1 MNVTVKTLAEACGVS
16 RGTVDRV
23 LHNRGAVKPE
33 VALKV
38 KTLARELGYVPN
50 RAGRALATY
59 REPYKIGALLPS
71 VGNAFFDSIIE
82 GMNNA
87 NNEFSDL
94 GVKVIM
100 KNLQGYN
107 LKEHLEAIDDL
118 LNQGCK
124 ALCLAT
130 INTPEICK
138 KIDYCT
144 SKGIHVI
151 LVNTDVEHAHRLCY
165 VGSDYLNAGKTSAG
179 MLALIARDDPLN
191 ILIVT
196 GSKLMLGHNLRIE
209 GLKSE
214 LSELKINYKIVD
226 IVECDDS
233 DILSQQLTSK
243 MLQQHAEINC
253 IYIAGAGVQGVGAA
267 LIAHGDPK
275 IIAAAFDDIYATRE
289 LVKAGI
295 IKFVVCQQPQ
305 RQGYHAIKRAYQA
318 LSGLIDNNNSADF
331 YTDTL
336 IKINS
341 NLN

>member
-1 MNVTVKTLAEACGVS
+1 MNVTVKSLAEACGVS

-50 RAGRALATY
+50 RAGRALASY
-59 REPYKIGALLPS
+59 KEPYKIGALLPS
-71 VGNAFFDSIIE
+71 IGNAFFDGIAE
-82 GMNNA
+82 GMKSA
-87 NNEFSDL
+87 NDEFADL
-94 GVKVIM
+94 GIKVVM

-107 LKEHLEAIDDL
+107 PKEHLKAIDEL

-130 INTPEICK
+130 INTEEIRE

-144 SKGIHVI
+144 EKGVHVI
-151 LVNTDVEHAHRLCY
+151 SVNTDVDGAHRLCY
-165 VGSDYLNAGKTSAG
+165 VGSDYIKAGKTSAG
-179 MLALIARDDPLN
+179 LLSLIAQGKELN

-196 GSKLMLGHNLRIE
+196 GSKLMLGHNQRILGFE
-209 GLKSE
+209 SE
-214 LSELKINYKIVD
+214 LETLNTHYNIVAT
-226 IVECDDS
+226 VECNDS
-233 DILSQQLTSK
+233 DILAQQLTYK
-243 MLQQHAEINC
+243 MLVEHPEINC
-253 IYIAGAGVQGVGAA
+253 VYVAGAGVQGVGAA
-267 LIAHGDPK
+267 LIANGDLS
-275 IIAAAFDDIYATRE
+275 ILAVAFDDIYTTRE

-295 IKFVVCQQPQ
+295 IKFVVCQQPH

-318 LSGLIDNNNSADF
+318 LSGLIDKNSSTDF

-336 IKINS
+336 IKISS
-341 NLN
+341 NLD